1 MGWFLGIVLNIGL
14 SLLVGRWATSRGRN
28 GLLWF
33 LFAFVT
39 TPLISSIVLLV
50 VGDKRKYLDY

>member
-1 MGWFLGIVLNIGL
+1 MGWLFGIIVNIGL
-14 SLLVGRWATSRGRN
+14 SLLVGTWASSKGRN

-33 LFAFVT
+33 LFAVVT

-50 VGDKRKYLDY
+50 AGDKQKYLDY